1 MSTAPCWSPQATARL
16 QELRAYHRDAI
27 LPLLVGAAQALWQCS
42 KCGDRR
48 RQCHCRER
56 RSMSRSAE
64 DTAAAEA
71 AMLQVVDHFSR
82 HDLPSLL
89 LGDDLKEAA
98 RMMRAMHQQGE
109 VFRWSPHGP
118 DVAASILWVL
128 ARPAVNAGQPRVG
141 HLLRYLEQE
150 FHIPLAAMLS
160 MSRQFASGTAS
171 LEGFPGG
178 ALDILKDPSLRG
190 LLDV

>member
-48 RQCHCRER
+48 RQCYCRER